1 MKKVLSQCI
10 VSDENPYISAL
21 HCKGVMS
28 ICMTPVW
35 RTEKEFP
42 NGTGLYS
49 SSTSKIHLAL
59 ADLLTQCTT
68 YFLLVQ

>member
-10 VSDENPYISAL
+10 VSEENPYISAL

-42 NGTGLYS
+42 DGMS
-49 SSTSKIHLAL
+49 HK
-59 ADLLTQCTT
+59 LTMLKRQDFTAVARVK
-68 YFLLVQ
+68 YIFH